1 MTLDIPEVKA
11 LADEISRL
19 RKEFNHLIA
28 TSVSIK
34 KTITPSEIARL
45 EGVSVSQI
53 RKNGK
58 ERYLLPRF
66 GQSGYPTGATRWDV
80 EEYLKWRAIDPMERY
95 EAYLQSLRETTK
107 RRKMA

>member
-11 LADEISRL
+11 LADEIGRL
-19 RKEFNHLIA
+19 RQEFNSLISQS
-28 TSVSIK
+28 TTVK

-66 GQSGYPTGATRWDV
+66 GQSGYPTGAVRWDV
-80 EEYLKWRAIDPMERY
+80 EEYLRWRAIDPNERY
-95 EAYLQSLRETTK
+95 EAYLQSLKETK